1 MAVLRWVIPF
11 FVLMPIK
18 MKENETV
25 LLIVSAGVI
34 LGQWLDMYWVIYPAF
49 SPEHAVLSWNEI
61 GVAVGFLGLVGW
73 KVQSFLSRHP
83 VAPHGDPLFPAS
95 VRFHS

>member
-1 MAVLRWVIPF
+1 
-11 FVLMPIK
+11 
-18 MKENETV
+18 
-25 LLIVSAGVI
+25 
-34 LGQWLDMYWVIYPAF
+34 
-49 SPEHAVLSWNEI
+49 
-61 GVAVGFLGLVGW
+61 VAVGFLGLVGW